1 MLIFAQYCNS
11 SPRGGVRFSRTRRKA
26 QIVTAERKTRP
37 DGLLRAGGILDTIV
51 EAKIAR
57 LAESKRAKPLD
68 RILDLISQRDVEGD
82 SMAESI
88 SAPDRINIIAEIKR
102 QSPSKGI
109 IREDFDAPSIAKS
122 YARSGAAALSVLT
135 EQDYFGGSLDYL
147 SEVREQVATPL
158 LRKDFIFDEYQV
170 YESKAAGAA
179 ALLLIVAMLDDDLL
193 ARLIELSK
201 KIKLDALVE
210 VHTAREMERAVGAG
224 ARIIGINNRDLTTF
238 AVDLETSLKLAPM
251 VPTDTIL
258 VSESGIT
265 RGEDIRLLRSA
276 GFHAFLV
283 GEHLMRAE
291 EPGDALMEL
300 IAEAE

>member
-1 MLIFAQYCNS
+1 
-11 SPRGGVRFSRTRRKA
+11 VE
-26 QIVTAERKTRP
+26 IVTAERKRRP

-57 LAESKRAKPLD
+57 LVESKRANPLEH
-68 RILDLISQRDVEGD
+68 ILDLISQSAVEGN
-82 SMAESI
+82 SMAAAI
-88 SAPDRINIIAEIKR
+88 SVPDRINIIAEIKR

-109 IREDFDAPSIAKS
+109 IREDLDAASIAKS

-135 EQDYFGGSLDYL
+135 EQDYFGGSLGYM
-147 SEVREQVATPL
+147 SEVRAQVAAPL

-170 YESKAAGAA
+170 YEAKAAGAA
-179 ALLLIVAMLDDDLL
+179 AILLIVAILDEYLL
-193 ARLIELSK
+193 TRLIGLSK
-201 KIKLDALVE
+201 EIGLDTLVE
-210 VHTAREMERAVGAG
+210 VHAAREMERAIGAG
-224 ARIIGINNRDLTTF
+224 ARIIGVNNRDLTTF
-238 AVDLETSLKLAPM
+238 AVDLETSLKLAPL
-251 VPTDTIL
+251 VPPDTIL

-265 RGEDIRLLRSA
+265 GGKDIRLLRSA

-291 EPGDALMEL
+291 EPGEALKEL